1 MAPAILDPE
10 PLLDGGELKRLG
22 LTPGPQFRV
31 LLQAVRDRQLLGEL
45 QTTGEAIEFVRSQV
59 ACG

>member
-1 MAPAILDPE
+1 
-10 PLLDGGELKRLG
+10 
-22 LTPGPQFRV
+22 V